1 MVAILIPKWAAL
13 HHACS
18 TVLLVAGGRV
28 SGEIE
33 LAKICEVMLAP
44 FVVDKTFNIRFW
56 HWHRGSIIG
65 ISMGCMETPS

>member
-44 FVVDKTFNIRFW
+44 FVVDKHSTL
-56 HWHRGSIIG
+56 GSGIG
-65 ISMGCMETPS
+65 TEVVS